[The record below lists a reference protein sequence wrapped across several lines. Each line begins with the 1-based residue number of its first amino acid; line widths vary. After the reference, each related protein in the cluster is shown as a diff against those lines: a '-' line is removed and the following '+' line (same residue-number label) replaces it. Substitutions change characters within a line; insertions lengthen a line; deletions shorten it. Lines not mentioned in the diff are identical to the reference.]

1 MYIDFH
7 KYNYDLVP
15 EEQRESFS
23 NRDKVAYKNILKKWI
38 ENNSEKIIERKWEV
52 EDIEYLSEVSDFIK
66 LIREA
71 ESLYELGFF
80 TGCIALIGVSA
91 EDFLKYLTIKLGK
104 PQYEN
109 QTQYNRSNN
118 LLTDGLITQEI
129 FDLLDNI
136 RKIRN
141 DCLHYNQDFKAK
153 NRDEL
158 KTDALT
164 VLNDLKSILKTI
176 LGVSSSLSS
185 KDYLDLIKELS
196 DPESEDSRNFDEI
209 KMKLRNASSHILKFP
224 IAFEPNREL
233 VVKQDYFLIREID
246 FEMKETTI
254 TASLYEPG
262 ATVIVELND
271 DVIEHINKSGISE
284 NDTIYAAIFSQPNEL
299 GMTEEW
305 NFYDLRKELN
315 FTEIFHEFMELNE

>member
-233 VVKQDYFLIREID
+233 VVKQDYFLIREPN
-246 FEMKETTI
+246 
-254 TASLYEPG
+254 SLNHEYQIIKKLVNKQG
-262 ATVIVELND
+262 VFLLIQIVI
-271 DVIEHINKSGISE
+271 
-284 NDTIYAAIFSQPNEL
+284 
-299 GMTEEW
+299 
-305 NFYDLRKELN
+305 
-315 FTEIFHEFMELNE
+315 